1 MNLSIIIP
9 LYNEEESIGE
19 LNKRL
24 KEVLVKLKINYEIL
38 YIDDGSRDTSVK
50 ILRTLSAQDEHLRII
65 ELKRNFGK
73 SIALAVGFEQV
84 LGDLVVTMDADL
96 QDDPGEI
103 PRLIEKIN
111 SGYDLISGWKYKR
124 KDPFVKILSSKIFNF
139 TVSLLSGLKIHDFNC
154 GFKIYKQEVVKSIEV
169 YGELHRFLPFL
180 AYQQGFKVGELK
192 VKHNTRQFGESKYGR
207 SGLKRLS
214 NYILDPINVVFLT
227 KYQRKPAHFFGN
239 VGLISFGIG
248 LLISLYLT
256 IIWFTGQAIGNR
268 PLLFLG
274 VLLMII
280 GIQLVSMG
288 FLGELIVRE
297 NISKSK
303 DKYVK
308 KHDKE
313 LVE

>member
-1 MNLSIIIP
+1 MNLSIVIP
-9 LYNEEESIGE
+9 LYNEEESIE
-19 LNKRL
+19 KLNKKL
-24 KEVLVKLKINYEIL
+24 KEVLIKLGINYEIL
-38 YIDDGSRDTSVK
+38 YIDDGSRDASVK
-50 ILRTLSAQDEHLRII
+50 ILRDLSSQDDHLRII

-73 SIALAVGFEQV
+73 SIALAVGFDQV

-96 QDDPGEI
+96 QDDPEEI
-103 PRLIEKIN
+103 PKLIEKIN
-111 SGYDLISGWKYKR
+111 SGYDLVSGWKYKR

-154 GFKIYKQEVVKSIEV
+154 GFKIYRQEVVKSIEV

-180 AYQQGFKVGELK
+180 AYQQGFKVGEIK
-192 VKHNTRQFGESKYGR
+192 VKHNARQFGESKYGR

-248 LLISLYLT
+248 LLISIYLT
-256 IIWFTGQAIGNR
+256 VIWFTGQGIGNR

-280 GIQLVSMG
+280 GIQLISMG

-297 NISKSK
+297 NLSK
-303 DKYVK
+303 DKNQYIK
-308 KHDKE
+308 THDKKI
-313 LVE
+313 LG

>member
-288 FLGELIVRE
+288 FLGELIVRKD
-297 NISKSK
+297 ISK
-303 DKYVK
+303 DKDKYIK
-308 KHDKE
+308 KQ
-313 LVE
+313 

>member
-288 FLGELIVRE
+288 FLGELIVRKD
-297 NISKSK
+297 ISK
-303 DKYVK
+303 DKDKYIK
-308 KHDKE
+308 KQ
-313 LVE
+313 V

>member
-1 MNLSIIIP
+1 MDLSVVIP
-9 LYNEEESIGE
+9 LYNEEESLRP
-19 LNKRL
+19 LNKIL
-24 KEVLVKLKINYEIL
+24 KNVLGKLNVKYEIL
-38 YIDDGSRDTSVK
+38 YIDDGSRDESVK
-50 ILRTLSAQDEHLRII
+50 ILKEISSNDKHVKVI

-73 SIALAVGFEQV
+73 SIALAVGFDKLV
-84 LGDLVVTMDADL
+84 GDLVITMDADL
-96 QDDPGEI
+96 QDDPEEI
-103 PRLIEKIN
+103 PKLIEQIEKN
-111 SGYDLISGWKYKR
+111 YDLVSGWKYKR
-124 KDPFVKILSSKIFNF
+124 KDPLVKILSSKIFNF

-154 GFKIYKQEVVKSIEV
+154 GFKIYRKEVVKSIEL

-180 AYQQGFKVGELK
+180 AYQQGFKVGEIK
-192 VKHNTRQFGESKYGR
+192 VKHNVRQFGESKYGR

-239 VGLISFGIG
+239 IGLISFAIG
-248 LLISLYLT
+248 LLISIYLT
-256 IIWFTGQAIGNR
+256 VIWFMGQGIGNR